1 MDPGRHEGDVRN
13 GAQERRG
20 REDLLITSHC
30 ETEKTMNKRIV
41 VVLSILAVVV
51 GTPPVS
57 PAGPKNDGRPDGG
70 TLGYGEYGRPSTLD
84 PITSNEMVSLRI
96 TELVFNGLVGIDEKQ
111 EIVPELAER
120 WEAAKDARVYTF
132 FLRKDVKWHP
142 REGEEARPFSADDVV
157 FTYNIMMHP
166 KTITPLKVRY
176 EFIEKIEKTGDYTVV
191 CTLKRP
197 ILNAL
202 AKFSFKIIPRHGP
215 SNPQYL
221 TRE

>member
-1 MDPGRHEGDVRN
+1 
-13 GAQERRG
+13 
-20 REDLLITSHC
+20 
-30 ETEKTMNKRIV
+30 MNKRIV

-120 WEAAKDARVYTF
+120 WEASKDSRTYTF
-132 FLRKDVKWHP
+132 FLRKDVMWHP
-142 REGEEARPFSADDVV
+142 KEGEEAKPFTADDVV
-157 FTYNIMMHP
+157 FTYKIMMHP
-166 KTITPLKVRY
+166 KTTTPLKVRY
-176 EFIEKIEKTGDYTVV
+176 EFIESVEKLRSEERRVGKECRSRWSPY
-191 CTLKRP
+191 
-197 ILNAL
+197 
-202 AKFSFKIIPRHGP
+202 H
-215 SNPQYL
+215 
-221 TRE
+221 